1 MRRVGTDQFEPIRIG
16 FGWYGLI
23 RENMTLMLT
32 PHTHERPIHQKRTHW
47 VGGTRSGSPI
57 REKRTTKMGALHLRR
72 PIHQN
77 RTLWGQV
84 CRATR

>member
-1 MRRVGTDQFEPIRIG
+1 MRRVGTDRFEPIRIG
-16 FGWYGLI
+16 FGCYGLI
-23 RENMTLMLT
+23 REKMTLMLT
-32 PHTHERPIHQKRTHW
+32 PHTHEC
-47 VGGTRSGSPI
+47 
-57 REKRTTKMGALHLRR
+57 